1 MKPSRMDEGF
11 YCTLRYGKS
20 MRPEVSRILGHKLH
34 SLLRV
39 PQQKRAVQLSEQD
52 ITMQIT
58 AVPELQIPQYY
69 QHPYGLRRSQM
80 YIKKPPKF
88 GGFTI

>member
-11 YCTLRYGKS
+11 YCTIRYGKS
-20 MRPEVSRILGHKLH
+20 MRPEASRLLRHQLH

-58 AVPELQIPQYY
+58 AVPESQIPQYCR
-69 QHPYGLRRSQM
+69 HPPRT
-80 YIKKPPKF
+80 P
-88 GGFTI
+88 